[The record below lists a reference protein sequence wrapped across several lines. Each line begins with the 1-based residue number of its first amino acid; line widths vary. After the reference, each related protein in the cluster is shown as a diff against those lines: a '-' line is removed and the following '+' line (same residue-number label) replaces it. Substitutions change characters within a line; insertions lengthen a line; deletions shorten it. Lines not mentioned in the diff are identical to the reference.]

1 MITFENFHEF
11 GRWPSLCEALKI
23 CKRCDRMF
31 GGQSLSILLV
41 KVSIPGA
48 PFELHED
55 KANIISLRVM
65 SGSLGIFWS
74 VESGGSGISNL
85 LGH

>member
-1 MITFENFHEF
+1 
-11 GRWPSLCEALKI
+11 
-23 CKRCDRMF
+23 MF

-74 VESGGSGISNL
+74 VESGGSGSISMGVGWPFIVL
-85 LGH
+85 RYVAK